1 MQLARMLWERKL
13 CGLKPNLPALV
24 KPLLRRCVLLLR
36 RCVLLLRQC
45 VLLPL
50 QPAKYQQPKL
60 PLHLELTRWNPQL
73 PTALAVRPYKVPHR
87 FDMRCRQVAPRAD
100 LQQTFPHAL
109 LLQENIFLLQKFD
122 I

>member
-13 CGLKPNLPALV
+13 CGLKPNLPAPV
-24 KPLLRRCVLLLR
+24 KPQLRRCVLLLR
-36 RCVLLLRQC
+36 RCVLL
-45 VLLPL
+45 PL
-50 QPAKYQQPKL
+50 QPSKYQQPKL

>member
-1 MQLARMLWERKL
+1 MQLARMRWERKL

-24 KPLLRRCVLLLR
+24 KLLLR
-36 RCVLLLRQC
+36 RCVLL
-45 VLLPL
+45 PL
-50 QPAKYQQPKL
+50 QPSKYQQPKL

>member
-13 CGLKPNLPALV
+13 CDLKPNLPALV
-24 KPLLRRCVLLLR
+24 KLLLR
-36 RCVLLLRQC
+36 RCVLL
-45 VLLPL
+45 PL
-50 QPAKYQQPKL
+50 QPSKYQQPKL

>member
-1 MQLARMLWERKL
+1 MQLAGMLWKRKL
-13 CGLKPNLPALV
+13 WGLKPNLPTPV
-24 KPLLRRCVLLLR
+24 KLLLR
-36 RCVLLLRQC
+36 QCILLLRQC

-50 QPAKYQQPKL
+50 QPAKYQQPEL
-60 PLHLELTRWNPQL
+60 PLHLELTRRNPQL

-87 FDMRCRQVAPRAD
+87 FDMRCRQVTSRAD

>member
-13 CGLKPNLPALV
+13 CGLKPNLPAPV
-24 KPLLRRCVLLLR
+24 KPLLQRCVLLLRRCVLLLR
-36 RCVLLLRQC
+36 RCVLL
-45 VLLPL
+45 PL
-50 QPAKYQQPKL
+50 QPSKYQQPKL

>member
-13 CGLKPNLPALV
+13 CGLKPNLPAPV
-24 KPLLRRCVLLLR
+24 KLLLR
-36 RCVLLLRQC
+36 RCVLL
-45 VLLPL
+45 PL
-50 QPAKYQQPKL
+50 QPSKYQQPKL
-60 PLHLELTRWNPQL
+60 PLHLELTSWNPQL

-87 FDMRCRQVAPRAD
+87 FDMRCRQVAPCAD
-100 LQQTFPHAL
+100 LQQTFTHAL

>member
-1 MQLARMLWERKL
+1 MQLAGMLWKRKL
-13 CGLKPNLPALV
+13 WGLKPNLPTPV
-24 KPLLRRCVLLLR
+24 KLLLR
-36 RCVLLLRQC
+36 RC

-50 QPAKYQQPKL
+50 QPAKYQQPEL

-87 FDMRCRQVAPRAD
+87 FDMRCRQVTSRAN

-109 LLQENIFLLQKFD
+109 LLQEHIFLLQKLD

>member
-13 CGLKPNLPALV
+13 CGLKPNLPASV
-24 KPLLRRCVLLLR
+24 KP
-36 RCVLLLRQC
+36 LLRQC

-50 QPAKYQQPKL
+50 QPSKYQQPKL